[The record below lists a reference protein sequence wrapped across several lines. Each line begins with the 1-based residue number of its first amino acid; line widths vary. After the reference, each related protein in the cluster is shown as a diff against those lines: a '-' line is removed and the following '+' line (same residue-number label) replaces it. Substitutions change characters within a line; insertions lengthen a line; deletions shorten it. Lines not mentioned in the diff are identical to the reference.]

1 LRFKS
6 LAQLKRPP
14 QGETVLAALPDTI
27 RMTRYAREKAY
38 KINGLVREL
47 YQDSYEW
54 YGFTLARRD
63 DPELIVDIGLP
74 RNEQNILQYTRVHP
88 EKIAAYQESLAA
100 EVLINGWI
108 HSHGKLDLQHF
119 SEIDAENQT
128 TVLDYVA
135 AGWRRPIAK
144 REVVINEVGLLVKG
158 SYTEDDVRRGSV
170 TIITDRPVAEV
181 RILETVYG
189 SFSYSI
195 VIGDEGWHH
204 QEIYYKK
211 RGILSGQTAVSHNEA
226 DIVLIDTGRVFTEAD
241 IADLSA
247 EVKENI
253 HPETYTSPKME
264 SM

>member
-1 LRFKS
+1 MRFKS
-6 LAQLKRPP
+6 LAHLHRPP
-14 QGETVLAALPDTI
+14 QAETVLGALPETI
-27 RMTRYAREKAY
+27 RLAHYAREKAF
-38 KINGLVREL
+38 KINESVREL

-88 EKIAAYQESLAA
+88 EKIAAYQESLPADY
-100 EVLINGWI
+100 LINGWI

-119 SEIDAENQT
+119 SEIDAENQM

-135 AGWRRPIAK
+135 AAWRRPIAK
-144 REVVINEVGLLVKG
+144 REIVINEPSLLLNG
-158 SYTEDDVRRGSV
+158 DYTDNDLRKGSV
-170 TIITDRPVAEV
+170 TIITDKPVSEV
-181 RILETVYG
+181 RILEKVYG

-195 VIGDEGWHH
+195 VIGDAGWHH

-211 RGILSGQTAVSHNEA
+211 RGVLSGQTAISHNEA
-226 DIVLIDTGRVFTEAD
+226 DMVLIDTGRPLTD
-241 IADLSA
+241 ADLADLMA

-253 HPETYTSPKME
+253 HPETYSSPKME
-264 SM
+264 SL